1 MIHVKQN
8 PINKNLNVVLDEIF
22 NSLPQTWGRDS
33 KQEVPVAP
41 ANIFETADGYHLE
54 LLVPGRSKEDF
65 KVSIDKGL
73 LTISFEK
80 KEEAANNDLK
90 TIRKEFKFN
99 SFNRS
104 FNLDE
109 KINTEDI
116 QAKYE
121 NGVLKFYLPKK
132 EEVKITPKEITIQ

>member
-33 KQEVPVAP
+33 KPEVPVAP
-41 ANIFETADGYHLE
+41 ANIHETAEGYHLE

-73 LTISFEK
+73 LTISFDK
-80 KEEAANNDLK
+80 KEEAETSDFK

-99 SFNRS
+99 SFKRS

-121 NGVLKFYLPKK
+121 NGLLKFYLPKK